1 MEETKTTEQ
10 VQRNISAAFDSV
22 NLINN
27 EIAQEATDN
36 RKDSVKRNYQ
46 HLEIMLAKTWFDEGL
61 TEQQRADIDAAI
73 AAGQTFT
80 A

>member
-1 MEETKTTEQ
+1 MEETKTPEQ

-46 HLEIMLAKTWFDEGL
+46 HLEIMLAKTWFAEGL

-73 AAGQTFT
+73 AAGQTF
-80 A
+80 AA

>member
-1 MEETKTTEQ
+1 MEETKTPEQ

-27 EIAQEATDN
+27 EITQEATDN

-46 HLEIMLAKTWFDEGL
+46 HLEIMLAKTWFAEGL

-73 AAGQTFT
+73 AAGQTF
-80 A
+80 AA

>member
-46 HLEIMLAKTWFDEGL
+46 HLEIMLAKTWFAEGL

-73 AAGQTFT
+73 AAGQTF
-80 A
+80 AA